1 MKGKQILAGALALMM
16 ALSSCTKEN
25 GTEGSGGDSGEN
37 VVEGLSTYASISI
50 SQSARPGT
58 YATNDGTAAEGAI
71 KKATVVVVSDG
82 IIRNRI
88 NITTTATQAFQT
100 TTGKKYLYALVNVP
114 DEFLKEIEENKTW
127 AEVWDTLQELQTY
140 AGFEM
145 LIGGTN
151 PDAATATG
159 FWMSNFYGV
168 EGVQPV
174 VVVEATKEQVNA
186 ANDKDKK
193 NNFTINVGRMV
204 AKVSPTIATLEA
216 ACKGTLE
223 GQKYRMRQ
231 YPKRFYHFQQ
241 YQADAAAPGGFLD
254 QVITPYYSAEWVKND
269 DQDQQNKEWDPK
281 TNDKVTTARDYFE
294 DVKNT
299 GTADNPVYEPDF
311 KTLTLDANGD
321 ESKAA
326 STYVTENTTE
336 VGAKKKIRNKG
347 TYLSIKATFDLT
359 NSTGKV
365 FLTAEGKED
374 PNGNTYTKGT
384 TFYRIAHYTASGE
397 IDFYCGGLY
406 LAETLPTKVVGKDN
420 WNWGDPI
427 EFYSK
432 EEADNDATGTIIEG
446 EAKKAEDIAADEWR
460 KDGTG
465 AGYELVEYKDAEC
478 YYGMWLFD
486 KNAGDNLSK
495 KYSVLRNN
503 LYAVNITSVKGLGDA
518 NEDDVVNKPDDV
530 ESDSYMVA
538 TIKVQPWNVVDVEGG
553 I

>member
-25 GTEGSGGDSGEN
+25 GTEGSGGDSGQE

-82 IIRNRI
+82 IIRKRI
-88 NITTTATQAFQT
+88 NITTDATKAFQT

-114 DEFLKEIEENKTW
+114 DLFLEEIKEGETW

-145 LIGGTN
+145 LIGGTDPAN
-151 PDAATATG
+151 PTG

-174 VVVEATKEQVNA
+174 VVKEAEEQEVQA
-186 ANDKDKK
+186 GTV
-193 NNFTINVGRMV
+193 NNFTIKVGRMV

-223 GQKYRMRQ
+223 NQQYRMRQ
-231 YPKRFYHFQQ
+231 YPRRFYMFQQ

-269 DQDQQNKEWDPK
+269 DQGQQNKEWNPK
-281 TNDKVTTARDYFE
+281 DNNIVTTARDYFE

-299 GTADNPVYEPDF
+299 GTADNPVYESDF

-321 ESKAA
+321 ESKAT
-326 STYVTENTTE
+326 STYVTENTTK
-336 VGAKKKIRNKG
+336 VGDKMKIRNKG

-397 IDFYCGGLY
+397 IDYYCGGLY
-406 LAETLPTKVVGKDN
+406 LNNTQPTKVVGKGG
-420 WNWGDPI
+420 WNWGDKI
-427 EFYSK
+427 EFWTA
-432 EEADNDATGTIIEG
+432 ADAGKTEG
-446 EAKKAEDIAADEWR
+446 EAKKVEDATGMVWLQ
-460 KDGTG
+460 DGEIG
-465 AGYELVEYKDAEC
+465 KKAGYRLVEYENAVC

-486 KNAGDNLSK
+486 KAMGDNLSK

-538 TIKVQPWNVVDVEGG
+538 KIEVQPWQVVDVEGG